1 MREGRLSL
9 CEDSRAQV
17 LGLQFIKQV
26 NANPEHCLT
35 FIFMNMEGN
44 ELLSFSL

>member
-1 MREGRLSL
+1 MRESHLFL

-17 LGLQFIKQV
+17 LGLHFIKQV

-35 FIFMNMEGN
+35 FISMNTEGN